1 TSRSICSNASSTRFS
16 TCFLSLCRCFS
27 FPRCFI
33 QGFSWVVVFNFSWIA
48 SVTSWRRGIPR
59 WAAADFARRNK
70 KSGISR
76 VVFTHPILPYLWEAL
91 RRCPL
96 PAEHGNRD
104 PSQKTAQDFGRR
116 LPRAKDARSR
126 LLTASTT
133 DLEAGSI
140 THSARRTLPCWLR
153 WWLSCG
159 RKNRCRGGSAGF
171 ACRGRR

>member
-70 KSGISR
+70 KSGVSR
-76 VVFTHPILPYLWEAL
+76 VVFTHPYYHIYGKHCE
-91 RRCPL
+91 
-96 PAEHGNRD
+96 
-104 PSQKTAQDFGRR
+104 
-116 LPRAKDARSR
+116 DARCQPNTEIEILRKKPLRISAEGSR
-126 LLTASTT
+126 AQ
-133 DLEAGSI
+133 
-140 THSARRTLPCWLR
+140 RTR
-153 WWLSCG
+153 
-159 RKNRCRGGSAGF
+159 AHAF
-171 ACRGRR
+171 